1 MPSTGTASIEQDFMA
16 ERSQAIT
23 AESLAGLFRHHPYLL
38 LLQKED
44 WSEYLQLLA
53 NIYDVLEDQGARMP
67 IEVVRSLA
75 LRFYAF
81 KGLVAPEQKVAYFLS
96 MAIGELQVLKD
107 SHDQFG
113 QRFIETTRAGKSLL
127 QLIENLL
134 SQRSKFSG
142 TNAESMLGSLNDVL
156 IGRQQMTLDEAVH
169 HHKGKIDSYKEDL
182 TRLKRDGLSA
192 AQLLPI
198 AHSNEALFG
207 QAEDA
212 ALHVLQ
218 SIEDVKDAIETQRK
232 DLADGYFNS
241 RRSAGETLGAVAD
254 FYERLYA
261 SPEYASYVQAKEL
274 LSHLDGFERRFAFRN
289 IDKLLNTIETREL
302 LPRELVKKSNLRPF
316 GHQFAVADTAI
327 QEKIKAQ
334 IRILQQQVLY
344 AISTDVEGLR
354 SSLHDLLAN
363 LVGTSLGTLEFTTE
377 NPVLLKLRPEMPLGE
392 VELFDFTIPAEIT
405 PEELQEE
412 GFDLDL
418 ERELFLQLI
427 RAEEGTL
434 REILEQLEVHMKQN
448 EVLDVAAYDF
458 PRGLA
463 EYYVLSEIELFSEL
477 FGKSLEGE
485 LADLRITSKYGQFI
499 LRQVPAFT
507 IHRRLEA
514 QVNGSTH

>member
-1 MPSTGTASIEQDFMA
+1 MA

-23 AESLAGLFRHHPYLL
+23 AESLGGLFRHHPYLL

-53 NIYDVLEDQGARMP
+53 NIYDVLEEQGARMP

-81 KGLVAPEQKVAYFLS
+81 KGLAAPEQKVAHFLS

-142 TNAESMLGSLNDVL
+142 TNAESMLGSLNDIL
-156 IGRQQMTLDEAVH
+156 IGRRQMTLDEAVH
-169 HHKGKIDSYKEDL
+169 HHNEKIDAYKEDL
-182 TRLKRDGLSA
+182 KRLKKDGLNA
-192 AQLLPI
+192 GQLLPI

-212 ALHVLQ
+212 ALHLLQ

-232 DLADGYFNS
+232 ELAGGYFNS
-241 RRSAGETLGAVAD
+241 QRSAGETLGAVAD
-254 FYERLYA
+254 FYECLYA
-261 SPEYASYVQAKEL
+261 SPGYSSYVQAKEL
-274 LSHLDGFERRFAFRN
+274 LSYLDGFERRFAVRN
-289 IDKLLNTIETREL
+289 IDKLLNTIEAREL
-302 LPRELVKKSNLRPF
+302 LPRDLLKKSNLRPF
-316 GHQFAVADTAI
+316 GHQFTVADTSI

-354 SSLHDLLAN
+354 SSLHHLLAN
-363 LVGTSLGTLEFTTE
+363 LVGMPARALDFTTE
-377 NPVLLKLRPEMPLGE
+377 SPLPLNIRPEMPLGG
-392 VELFDFTIPAEIT
+392 VELFGFNIPAEVT
-405 PEELQEE
+405 AEELQEE
-412 GFDLDL
+412 SFDLDL

-434 REILEQLEVHMKQN
+434 REILEQLERYMDKN
-448 EVLDVAAYDF
+448 ENLHATAYDF

-463 EYYVLSEIELFSEL
+463 EYYVLSEIDLFSER
-477 FGKSLEGE
+477 FGKSLAGE
-485 LADLRITSKYGQFI
+485 IADLRVTSKHGQFI

-507 IHRRLEA
+507 LYRRREA
-514 QVNGSTH
+514 QANGSIH